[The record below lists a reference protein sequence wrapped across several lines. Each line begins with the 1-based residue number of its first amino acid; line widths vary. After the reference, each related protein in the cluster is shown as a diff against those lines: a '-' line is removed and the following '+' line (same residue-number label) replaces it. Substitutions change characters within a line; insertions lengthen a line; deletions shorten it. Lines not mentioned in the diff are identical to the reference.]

1 MTLKECIPY
10 HNRENKI
17 SFKKYSLTVT
27 YHLTVETMID
37 TPIHNKFKGFTMFGD
52 IDLYYDNKK

>member
-1 MTLKECIPY
+1 MTIQY
-10 HNRENKI
+10 QNRENKI

-27 YHLTVETMID
+27 YHLTAETVID
-37 TPIHNKFKGFTMFGD
+37 APFHNKFKGFMMFGD